1 MQIFAYAKGLA
12 AEYAV
17 DQQRGGQQH
26 VADYYGLPQLAVKLG
41 SSEAQIAELELNGLL
56 LPKLRAGR
64 RFDLLVAQRIGREQK
79 VSLER
84 ALACVEEMRLCQASE
99 IGS

>member
-1 MQIFAYAKGLA
+1 M
-12 AEYAV
+12 
-17 DQQRGGQQH
+17 
-26 VADYYGLPQLAVKLG
+26 ADYYGLPQSAAELG
-41 SSEAQIAELELNGLL
+41 ISEAQIAELELNGLL
-56 LPKLRAGR
+56 LPKLKAGR
-64 RFDLLVAQRIGREQK
+64 RFFSARQAHDLQVAQRIGRKQK